1 MNKNK
6 LVNAI
11 FENEINLIK
20 YVIVANTWKNVNF
33 KCLQKLLS
41 NLTHRINHE
50 LVGRN
55 FKKKINA
62 HKRIGFYC
70 FPQVV
75 EDNRHCHLLVKKP
88 PTVSLKRLLTLLKEV
103 WSKIM
108 HKGQMWIEKV
118 NNNKKDEYRNIYYS
132 TRQFKN
138 DDMQTFFP
146 L

>member
-1 MNKNK
+1 MNKEK
-6 LVNAI
+6 LINAF
-11 FENEINLIK
+11 FEKEINLIK
-20 YVIVANTWKNVNF
+20 YVVVANTWKNVSHNR
-33 KCLQKLLS
+33 LQKLLS
-41 NLTHRINHE
+41 NLTHRINHK

-75 EDNRHCHLLVKKP
+75 KDNRHSHILIKKP
-88 PTVSLKRLLTLLKEV
+88 PTVSLNRLLTLLKEV
-103 WSKIM
+103 WTKIM
-108 HKGQMWIEKV
+108 NKGQMWIEKL

-132 TRQFKN
+132 ARKFKT

>member
-6 LVNAI
+6 LVNTF
-11 FENEINLIK
+11 FEKEINLIK
-20 YVIVANTWKNVNF
+20 YVVVANTWKNVSFN
-33 KCLQKLLS
+33 CLQKLLS
-41 NLTHRINHE
+41 NLTHRINFE

-55 FKKKINA
+55 FKKNKNA

-75 EDNRHCHLLVKKP
+75 EDNRHCHILIKKP
-88 PTVSLKRLLTLLKEV
+88 PIVSLKRLLTLLTEV

-108 HKGQMWIEKV
+108 NKGQMWLRKLD
-118 NNNKKDEYRNIYYS
+118 NNKRDEYRNIYYS
-132 TRQFKN
+132 ARKFNTY
-138 DDMQTFFP
+138 DMQTFFP